1 MLNDKQFC
9 QKYYILALFAEIAH
23 IGIQNGTAIEL
34 VANLKNKCLES
45 WKTKLADNGKD
56 FNKMISRCKRKAV
69 LPIFGIFSDH
79 QTKTVNTHK
88 MVLAMHQVALVMKN
102 DGLLD
107 EDVEDIV
114 EQFLDIESKQDE
126 TFDKKPISDADWLKL
141 KASADKKVAD
151 VLEVLK
157 SI

>member
-1 MLNDKQFC
+1 MNDKQFC
-9 QKYYILALFAEIAH
+9 QKYYILVLFAEVAH
-23 IGIQNGTAIEL
+23 IGILNGTGIEL
-34 VANLKNKCLES
+34 VANLKNECLES
-45 WKTKLADNGKD
+45 WRRKLSDNSKD

-69 LPIFGIFSDH
+69 LPIFRIFSDH
-79 QTKTVNTHK
+79 QTRTVNTHK

-107 EDVEDIV
+107 KDVENIV

-126 TFDKKPISDADWLKL
+126 TFDKKPISDEDWLKL
-141 KASADKKVAD
+141 KTSADKRVAD
-151 VLEVLK
+151 VVEVLK